1 MYAGVFCTRRKM
13 SRRIEKKI
21 RRILS
26 LVENV
31 QENRKNNW
39 EEIVLGGKY
48 PGGLKIYLGGICD

>member
-1 MYAGVFCTRRKM
+1 MQEYFVLGRKCPGE
-13 SRRIEKKI
+13 SKKKI

-31 QENRKNNW
+31 QENRKKNW
-39 EEIVLGGKY
+39 EEIVLGGKF

>member
-1 MYAGVFCTRRKM
+1 MQEYSVLGGKCPGESK
-13 SRRIEKKI
+13 KKI

-31 QENRKNNW
+31 QENRKKNR

-48 PGGLKIYLGGICD
+48 PGGSKIYLGGICD